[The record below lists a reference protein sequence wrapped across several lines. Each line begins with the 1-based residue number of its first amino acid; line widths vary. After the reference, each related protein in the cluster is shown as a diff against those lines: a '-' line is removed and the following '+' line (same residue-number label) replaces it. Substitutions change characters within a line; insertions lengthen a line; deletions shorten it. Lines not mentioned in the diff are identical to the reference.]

1 MNTGP
6 VVVEGPHEFNG
17 VRVDHPSIVTSIRN
31 LIAKG
36 YGQEQIC
43 KLIGMP
49 GEVVDRERRKVKSLQ
64 QENQKWS
71 K

>member
-1 MNTGP
+1 MNTGN
-6 VVVEGPHEFNG
+6 VVVEGPHEFKG
-17 VRVDHPSIVTSIRN
+17 VRVDHPSIINGIRN

-49 GEVVDRERRKVKSLQ
+49 GEVVDRERRRLKAMQ
-64 QENQKWS
+64 QEQHRK
-71 K
+71 

>member
-6 VVVEGPHEFNG
+6 IVVEGPQEFKG
-17 VRVDHPSIVTSIRN
+17 VRVDHPSIVSSIRN
-31 LIAKG
+31 LIAQG

-49 GEVVDRERRKVKSLQ
+49 GEVVDRERRRLKAQQ
-64 QENQKWS
+64 QENRR
-71 K
+71 